1 MLRRG
6 HLHNPYTHV
15 RRRFDP
21 RWTIFI
27 LAMRNTLLA
36 LSVAVALSVSAQ
48 RVLHFTATSGYDH
61 GTREVS
67 LAMFTAIGNEL
78 SVELVDAPTPSAF
91 PDATGLAE
99 YDAIIF
105 SNTSGNNIL
114 DASQRAD
121 LEAWANAGGHVMG
134 IHAASDTYR
143 HSTAN
148 GNNTGTWDYY
158 AELIGASVQENPNHV
173 SGTPLYAMEHV
184 GTHASTADLPDPW
197 QKNEEYYYWEDG
209 YYGPDNAVVLA
220 VEETIG
226 PNGQVN
232 SYDAPRPM
240 SWYRELPSG
249 SRIFYTAL
257 GHATSNYTDDPLFR
271 EHVKDALEWML
282 GITVSVARQVVPRP
296 SVSPNPAQDLVTVV
310 VHRSV
315 HHLPYSIF
323 DAMGRTAQQ
332 GELSGDWL
340 QLDVSSLPSGTYR
353 LTLEG
358 VAPIPLYIIR

>member
-1 MLRRG
+1 
-6 HLHNPYTHV
+6 
-15 RRRFDP
+15 
-21 RWTIFI
+21 
-27 LAMRNTLLA
+27 MRNTLLA

-78 SVELVDAPTPSAF
+78 GVEVVNAPSQAAF

-99 YDAIIF
+99 YDAVIF

-114 DASQRAD
+114 EATQRAD
-121 LEAWANAGGHVMG
+121 LEAWVNAGGHVMG
-134 IHAASDTYR
+134 IHAATDTYR

-197 QKNEEYYYWEDG
+197 QKNEEYYYWENG
-209 YYGPDNAVVLA
+209 YYGPDNDVLLA

-232 SYDAPRPM
+232 SYDTPRPM

-257 GHATSNYTDDPLFR
+257 GHAASNYTEDALFR
-271 EHVKDALEWML
+271 EHVKDALAWML
-282 GITVSVARQVVPRP
+282 AGTVDVSSR
-296 SVSPNPAQDLVTVV
+296 SVSRSVVYPNPALDVMTVV
-310 VHRSV
+310 LDRPA
-315 HHLPYSIF
+315 HHVPFSIV
-323 DAMGRTAQQ
+323 DAMGRAAQQ
-332 GELSGDWL
+332 GEFSGNSL
-340 QLDVSSLPSGTYR
+340 QLDVRSLASGTYR
-353 LTLEG
+353 LITDG
-358 VAPIPLYIIR
+358 YPPIPLHVMR

>member
-1 MLRRG
+1 
-6 HLHNPYTHV
+6 
-15 RRRFDP
+15 
-21 RWTIFI
+21 
-27 LAMRNTLLA
+27 MRNTLLA
-36 LSVAVALSVSAQ
+36 LSVAVTLSVSAQ

-67 LAMFTAIGNEL
+67 LAMFTAIGDEL
-78 SVELVDAPTPSAF
+78 GVEVVNAPSQAAF

-99 YDAIIF
+99 YDAVIF

-114 DASQRAD
+114 DATQRAD
-121 LEAWANAGGHVMG
+121 LEAWVNAGGHVMG
-134 IHAASDTYR
+134 IHAATDTYR

-209 YYGPDNAVVLA
+209 YYGPDNDVVLA

-240 SWYRELPSG
+240 SWYRELPTG

-257 GHATSNYTDDPLFR
+257 GHATSNYTEDALFR
-271 EHVKDALEWML
+271 EHVKDALAWML
-282 GITVSVARQVVPRP
+282 AGTVDVSSR
-296 SVSPNPAQDLVTVV
+296 SVSRSVVYPNPALDVMTVV
-310 VHRSV
+310 LDKSLHDV
-315 HHLPYSIF
+315 PFSIV
-323 DAMGRTAQQ
+323 DAMGRAAQQ
-332 GELSGDWL
+332 GVFSGNSL
-340 QLDVSSLPSGTYR
+340 QFDVRSLASGTYR
-353 LTLEG
+353 LITDEYP
-358 VAPIPLYIIR
+358 PIPLHVMR